1 MRASLK
7 FHSPKRKMS
16 LTTGN
21 PNLDEFMQSYLSFM
35 TNLSERMD
43 VLTEA
48 FTELAKSIDEAN
60 SAPKAFCSCMGND
73 VDVMNK

>member
-1 MRASLK
+1 
-7 FHSPKRKMS
+7 MS

-35 TNLSERMD
+35 TNLSDRMD
-43 VLTEA
+43 LLTEA
-48 FTELAKSIDEAN
+48 YTELAKQIDEKLQ
-60 SAPKAFCSCMGND
+60 SAGAFCSCMGND

>member
-7 FHSPKRKMS
+7 FHSPRRKMS

-35 TNLSERMD
+35 TNLSERID

-48 FTELAKSIDEAN
+48 YTELAKTIE
-60 SAPKAFCSCMGND
+60 
-73 VDVMNK
+73 

>member
-35 TNLSERMD
+35 TNLSDRID
-43 VLTEA
+43 VLTDA
-48 FTELAKSIDEAN
+48 YTELAKSIEQSN
-60 SAPKAFCSCMGND
+60 IP
-73 VDVMNK
+73 

>member
-1 MRASLK
+1 
-7 FHSPKRKMS
+7 MS

-35 TNLSERMD
+35 TNLSERID

-48 FTELAKSIDEAN
+48 YTELAKTIEQSNI
-60 SAPKAFCSCMGND
+60 PQAFCSCMGND
-73 VDVMNK
+73 VDVNK

>member
-1 MRASLK
+1 
-7 FHSPKRKMS
+7 MS

-35 TNLSERMD
+35 TNLSDRMD

-48 FTELAKSIDEAN
+48 YTELAKQIDE
-60 SAPKAFCSCMGND
+60 KL
-73 VDVMNK
+73 

>member
-1 MRASLK
+1 MKAAFLT
-7 FHSPKRKMS
+7 FHFPRMS

-35 TNLSERMD
+35 ANLSERID

-48 FTELAKSIDEAN
+48 YTELAKQIDEKVACPN
-60 SAPKAFCSCMGND
+60 AFCSCMGND